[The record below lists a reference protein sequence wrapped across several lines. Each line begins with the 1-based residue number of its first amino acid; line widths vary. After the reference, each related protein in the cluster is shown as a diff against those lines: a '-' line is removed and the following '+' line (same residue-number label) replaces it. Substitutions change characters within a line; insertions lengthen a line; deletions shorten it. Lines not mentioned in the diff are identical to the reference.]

1 MTWIIHRADINT
13 VLMPMESDQFDAV
26 LCDPP
31 YGLSFMGKGW
41 DGTVPDATVWHR
53 IARVMKPGA
62 HLLAFGGP
70 RTYHHLAM
78 AIERGGFT
86 VRDCLMWLYASGFP
100 KSLDVSKAVDRVAGV
115 ERESLGKTKGR
126 GSNSGTGCY
135 QWNSESDGADR
146 TTYDITAPA
155 TPLAKQFNGYGT
167 ALKPAY
173 EPICLA
179 MKPNDGSFADN
190 AERHGVAGINVDGSR
205 LATDDTYAYPKG
217 AGGNSFTVGGGIDGT
232 RTDTPSM
239 HDGGRWP
246 SNVIL
251 DAKTAALLDGVPR
264 FYFCPKASPGERD
277 AGLTGPVKK
286 GHELTGRKEGSAGSR
301 HGRASQTA
309 SRRNTHPC
317 VKPLDLCRWL
327 AHLLL
332 PPKRDTPRRILVPF
346 SGSGSEM
353 IGCLLAGWDEVVGV
367 ELDPDYADIA
377 EKRIDYHT
385 MSTFLTWFWLY
396 NIQHIGANPRMW
408 AKRLMVTSKPVVVW
422 TNGKLDYK
430 SLKWSAVDHRS
441 ESRSKA
447 FHHWG
452 QSPGFISKHIQLR
465 TNPGDL
471 VLDPFLGGGTTLR
484 VCKDLGRRAI
494 GIDLDEEACATTVQR
509 LRQEVLFTG

>member
-53 IARVMKPGA
+53 IARVMRPGA

-115 ERESLGKTKGR
+115 EREIIGEKTKGSSPLPGNHKG
-126 GSNSGTGCY
+126 GS
-135 QWNSESDGADR
+135 WADGQQDGSFNV
-146 TTYDITAPA
+146 TAPA

-190 AERHGVAGINVDGSR
+190 AEKHGVAGINVDGSR
-205 LATDDTYAYPKG
+205 LA
-217 AGGNSFTVGGGIDGT
+217 GGEIRTIDGSGGRVGSQSIGAFAGCEEYET
-232 RTDTPSM
+232 SL
-239 HDGGRWP
+239 GRWP

-264 FYFCPKASPGERD
+264 FYFCPKASTGERD

-286 GHELTGRKEGSAGSR
+286 SHELTGRKEGSAGSK
-301 HGRASQTA
+301 HA

-317 VKPLDLCRWL
+317 VKPLDLCKWL

-332 PPKRDTPRRILVPF
+332 PPKRSTPRRILVPF

-367 ELDPDYADIA
+367 ELDETYADIA
-377 EKRIDYHT
+377 EQRIDYHT
-385 MSTFLTWFWLY
+385 
-396 NIQHIGANPRMW
+396 
-408 AKRLMVTSKPVVVW
+408 
-422 TNGKLDYK
+422 
-430 SLKWSAVDHRS
+430 
-441 ESRSKA
+441 
-447 FHHWG
+447 
-452 QSPGFISKHIQLR
+452 
-465 TNPGDL
+465 
-471 VLDPFLGGGTTLR
+471 
-484 VCKDLGRRAI
+484 
-494 GIDLDEEACATTVQR
+494 
-509 LRQEVLFTG
+509 RQGELF

>member
-1 MTWIIHRADINT
+1 MTWKIHRADINT

-115 ERESLGKTKGR
+115 EREVIGSRPTSR
-126 GSNSGTGCY
+126 GDGTTFGPGDCGL
-135 QWNSESDGADR
+135 NAESIE
-146 TTYDITAPA
+146 YTAPA
-155 TPLAKQFNGYGT
+155 TPLAIQFNGYGT

-179 MKPNDGSFADN
+179 MKPNNGSFANN
-190 AERHGVAGINVDGSR
+190 AEKHGVAGINVDGSR
-205 LATDDTYAYPKG
+205 LDTGGKWVVDGSSPRVSPSQSIG
-217 AGGNSFTVGGGIDGT
+217 GSFAGSVSHET
-232 RTDTPSM
+232 S
-239 HDGGRWP
+239 GRWP
-246 SNVIL
+246 SNITI

-286 GHELTGRKEGSAGSR
+286 GHELTGRKEGSAGSK
-301 HGRASQTA
+301 HCRASQTA

-367 ELDPDYADIA
+367 ELDETYSDIA
-377 EKRIDYHT
+377 EQRIDYHT
-385 MSTFLTWFWLY
+385 
-396 NIQHIGANPRMW
+396 
-408 AKRLMVTSKPVVVW
+408 
-422 TNGKLDYK
+422 
-430 SLKWSAVDHRS
+430 
-441 ESRSKA
+441 
-447 FHHWG
+447 
-452 QSPGFISKHIQLR
+452 
-465 TNPGDL
+465 
-471 VLDPFLGGGTTLR
+471 
-484 VCKDLGRRAI
+484 
-494 GIDLDEEACATTVQR
+494 
-509 LRQEVLFTG
+509 RQGELF